1 MRSTLFVIAIAMAPA
16 LAAQEKIPGII
27 PLSKPS
33 VSITGSERILTI
45 TSYKHQLATRPMEL
59 EKINCHL
66 RSSLSDI
73 WVVACEAEDPSNKK
87 PRSFVFDEGRHDGS
101 SCELTVSYSHANAK
115 WNVDIAEHLAA
126 RCAHRWVDDDHLEMR
141 P

>member
-1 MRSTLFVIAIAMAPA
+1 MRNVLFVIALAVGAP
-16 LAAQEKIPGII
+16 LAAQEKLPGII
-27 PLSKPS
+27 PASKPA
-33 VSITGSERILTI
+33 SITNSERILTI
-45 TSYKHQLATRPMEL
+45 TSYRGGLATRAMEL

-66 RSSLSDI
+66 QASDKNV
-73 WVVACEAEDPSNKK
+73 WVVTCEAEDPSNRK
-87 PRSFVFDEGRHDGS
+87 PRTLVFDEGRHDGS
-101 SCELTVSYSHANAK
+101 SCELTVSYSRANAK